1 MKTKQE
7 KPLANAT
14 EEQSHFIL
22 IFDELA
28 KEQAS
33 DVSLEELDAIEE
45 VRQMVME
52 VTDERPIFMTST

>member
-1 MKTKQE
+1 MKTKPE

-14 EEQSHFIL
+14 EEQTHFVL

-28 KEQAS
+28 KTQAP
-33 DVSLEELDAIEE
+33 DVSLEEIDAIEE
-45 VRQMVME
+45 VRRIVME